1 MITTDAEFLDAIE
14 HKDFIGN
21 VAIQDELFWFAFNEV
36 SIKRLTML
44 WLVQQAYDVS
54 FSHLTL
60 EASYL
65 EHATIAE
72 LLEALT
78 IFHYKPASF
87 VERVLNEG
95 DSNEIEKLNVI
106 LGGLVNE

>member
-1 MITTDAEFLDAIE
+1 MIASDADFLDAIE
-14 HKDFIGN
+14 RKDFIN
-21 VAIQDELFWFAFNEV
+21 NATVQDELFWFAFNEV

-44 WLVQQAYDVS
+44 WLIQQAYDVS

-65 EHATIAE
+65 EHATITE
-72 LLEALT
+72 LLESLA

-95 DSNEIEKLNVI
+95 NSNEIERLNII

>member
-1 MITTDAEFLDAIE
+1 MIANNAEFLDAIE
-14 HKDFIGN
+14 RKDFVGN
-21 VAIQDELFWFAFNEV
+21 AIVQDQLFWFAFNEV

-44 WLVQQAYDVS
+44 WLIQQAYDVS
-54 FSHLTL
+54 FSHLPL

-65 EHATIAE
+65 EYATITE
-72 LLEALT
+72 LLEALA

-95 DSNEIEKLNVI
+95 NSNEIEKLKVI